1 MAADSQVND
10 TPKVKETPKA
20 RRKAAMTASKGKLSS
35 FWQRI
40 SSLPLLADELTARR
54 MLIFSVITLLCVGTT
69 MIGSASIPY
78 GDYKFH
84 QPLYFIT
91 RHLMYLFIGVF
102 AVFIAM
108 KIPLKAWLN
117 QTFLLWVLVVFMLL
131 IVLIP
136 GIGADVNGSKRWIKL
151 AGFTFQPSEFAK
163 FVMVLFTA
171 DYVVRREDEIRF
183 SWSGFFRLSVPMAS
197 VLLMLLLEPDL
208 GASVVVVASMMAV
221 FFLAGA
227 PIRQFGVLFTAALFA
242 LGAAIVFEPYRLR
255 RLTSFA
261 NPWDDE
267 LGADY
272 QLKQSLI
279 AFGRGELTGTGL
291 GHSVQKLSYLPEAH
305 TDFLLAIIGE
315 ELGFVG
321 IVCLFSLLLLM
332 VGSCMRIGH
341 RALANQYSSAGYL
354 AYGIAVIFLL
364 QILVNGGMNM
374 GMLPTKGLTLPFISY
389 GGTSLVMSLM
399 MVGVLLRIDLETQK
413 PKPRSAREAYGG

>member
-1 MAADSQVND
+1 MV
-10 TPKVKETPKA
+10 
-20 RRKAAMTASKGKLSS
+20 SKTIKNLQSRFS
-35 FWQRI
+35 ALWQGLVSI
-40 SSLPLLADELTARR
+40 PTIVDELTTRR
-54 MLIFSVITLLCVGTT
+54 VLLFSVIALICIGTT

-91 RHLMYLFIGVF
+91 RQLIYLFVGMF
-102 AVFIAM
+102 AVFVAM
-108 KIPLKAWLN
+108 RIPLKLWFG
-117 QTFLLWVLVVFMLL
+117 QTFLLWFMVLILL
-131 IVLIP
+131 VLVLIP

-163 FVMVLFTA
+163 FVMVVFTA

-183 SWSGFFRLSVPMAS
+183 SWSGFFRLLGPMVT
-197 VLLMLLLEPDL
+197 VLSMILLEPDL

-227 PIRQFGVLFTAALFA
+227 PVRQFVVMLGGALFSLA
-242 LGAAIVFEPYRLR
+242 VAIIFEPYRLKR
-255 RLTSFA
+255 MTSFA

-279 AFGRGELTGTGL
+279 AFGRGEVTGTGL

-321 IVCLFSLLLLM
+321 IVCLFGLLM
-332 VGSCMRIGH
+332 IMVASCMRIGH
-341 RALANQYSSAGYL
+341 RALTNQYASAGYL
-354 AYGIAVIFLL
+354 AYGIATIFLL

-399 MVGVLLRIDLETQK
+399 MIGVLLRIDQETQK
-413 PKPRSAREAYGG
+413 PKMRSARDAYLAG

>member
-1 MAADSQVND
+1 MV
-10 TPKVKETPKA
+10 
-20 RRKAAMTASKGKLSS
+20 SKTIKNLQSRFS
-35 FWQRI
+35 ALWQGLVSI
-40 SSLPLLADELTARR
+40 PTIVDELTARR
-54 MLIFSVITLLCVGTT
+54 VLLFSVIALICIGTT

-91 RHLMYLFIGVF
+91 RQLIYLFVGMF
-102 AVFIAM
+102 AVFVAM
-108 KIPLKAWLN
+108 RIPLKLWFG
-117 QTFLLWVLVVFMLL
+117 QTFLLWFMVLILL
-131 IVLIP
+131 VLVLIP
-136 GIGADVNGSKRWIKL
+136 GVGADVNGSKRWIKL

-163 FVMVLFTA
+163 FVMVVFTA

-183 SWSGFFRLSVPMAS
+183 SWSGFFRLLGPMVT
-197 VLLMLLLEPDL
+197 VLSMILLEPDL

-227 PIRQFGVLFTAALFA
+227 PVRQFVVMLGGALFSLA
-242 LGAAIVFEPYRLR
+242 VAIIFEPYRLKR
-255 RLTSFA
+255 MTSFA

-279 AFGRGELTGTGL
+279 AFGRGEVTGTGL

-321 IVCLFSLLLLM
+321 IVCLFGLLM
-332 VGSCMRIGH
+332 IMVASCMRIGH
-341 RALANQYSSAGYL
+341 RALTNQYASAGYL
-354 AYGIAVIFLL
+354 AYGIATIFLL

-399 MVGVLLRIDLETQK
+399 MIGVLLRIDQETQK
-413 PKPRSAREAYGG
+413 PKMRSARDAYLAG

>member
-1 MAADSQVND
+1 MV
-10 TPKVKETPKA
+10 
-20 RRKAAMTASKGKLSS
+20 SKTIKNLQSRFS
-35 FWQRI
+35 ALWQGLVSI
-40 SSLPLLADELTARR
+40 PTIVDELTARR
-54 MLIFSVITLLCVGTT
+54 VLLFSVIALICIGTT

-91 RHLMYLFIGVF
+91 RQLIYLFVGMF
-102 AVFIAM
+102 AVFVAM
-108 KIPLKAWLN
+108 RIPLKLWFG
-117 QTFLLWVLVVFMLL
+117 QTFLLWFMVLILL
-131 IVLIP
+131 VLVLIP

-163 FVMVLFTA
+163 FVMVVFTA

-183 SWSGFFRLSVPMAS
+183 SWSGFFRLLGPMVT
-197 VLLMLLLEPDL
+197 VLSMILLEPDL

-227 PIRQFGVLFTAALFA
+227 PVRQFVVMLGGALFSLA
-242 LGAAIVFEPYRLR
+242 VAIIFEPYRLKR
-255 RLTSFA
+255 MTSFA

-279 AFGRGELTGTGL
+279 AFGRGEVTGTGL

-321 IVCLFSLLLLM
+321 IVCLFGLLM
-332 VGSCMRIGH
+332 IMVASCMRIGH
-341 RALANQYSSAGYL
+341 RALTNQYASAGYL
-354 AYGIAVIFLL
+354 AYGIATIFLL

-399 MVGVLLRIDLETQK
+399 MIGVLLRIDQETQK
-413 PKPRSAREAYGG
+413 PKMRSARDAYLAG